1 MNTINPKEK
10 QSLKQNK
17 LSVVSDIQLE
27 DLPTLEET
35 KKYGNRVYHP
45 RQQIIA
51 REKSGVIP
59 TYN

>member
-10 QSLKQNK
+10 KGLKQNK

-45 RQQIIA
+45 RQQIIKG
-51 REKSGVIP
+51 EKRGVIP